1 MQKVQSYLYPNRVI
15 LIANLAGFTVENT
28 VVYAKTVK
36 IYNGIDNVI
45 QFDIQNADQKR
56 IDLSTMSN
64 IELNVMDMAGNALPE
79 SPYIVT
85 PTAIKGIA
93 TVTIPSDDLV
103 DLADQ
108 HLRYS
113 VTAVSGGNDVMLY
126 CDSRFSA
133 VGTIQ
138 LIGNAMPV
146 LRDEMVY
153 DKFVGEINYM
163 GNVIDHTPAIP
174 CKFYEA
180 VAVESMDFEM
190 YLDRFIGTIYIE
202 ATKDMTISVDSFKNA
217 TRIQTF
223 TTAVASTQTLVFNN
237 VEVGTYNYFR
247 ISWEYPDVWQIRGAQ
262 DPYPTY
268 GRVTKVIAIS

>member
-36 IYNGIDNVI
+36 IYNGIDNII

-64 IELNVMDMAGNALPE
+64 IELNVMDMSGNALPE
-79 SPYIVT
+79 SPYTVT

-113 VTAVSGGNDVMLY
+113 VTALSGGNDIILY

-138 LIGNAMPV
+138 LIGNAMPK
-146 LRDEMVY
+146 LRDEQVY
-153 DKFVGEINYM
+153 DEFVGEINYM

-180 VAVESMDFEM
+180 VAVESMDFEI
-190 YLDRFIGTIYIE
+190 YLDRFIGTVYVE
-202 ATKDMTISVDSFKNA
+202 ATTDMTISVDSFKNA

-223 TTAVASTQTLVFNN
+223 TTSVRSTQTLTFNN
-237 VEVGTYNYFR
+237 VDVGTYNYFR
-247 ISWEYPDVWQIRGAQ
+247 ISWQYPDVWQQTGAQ
-262 DPYPTY
+262 DPYDVY

>member
-28 VVYAKTVK
+28 IVYAKTVK
-36 IYNGIDNVI
+36 IYNGVDNTI
-45 QFDIQNADQKR
+45 EFDIQNADQKR

-64 IELNVMDMAGNALPE
+64 IELNLMDMSGNALPE
-79 SPYIVT
+79 SPYMVT
-85 PTAIKGIA
+85 PTTIKGIA

-108 HLRYS
+108 NLRYS
-113 VTAVSGGNDVMLY
+113 VTAVSDNKEVMLY

-138 LIGNAMPV
+138 LIGNAMPK

-153 DKFVGEINYM
+153 DKFVGEINFM

-180 VAVESMDFEM
+180 VAVESLDFEI
-190 YLDRFIGTIYIE
+190 YLDRFIGTVYVE
-202 ATKDMTISVDSFKNA
+202 ATQDMTISVDSFKNA
-217 TRIQTF
+217 ARIQTF
-223 TTAVASTQTLVFNN
+223 TTSVASTQTLTFNN
-237 VEVGTYNYFR
+237 VNVGVYNYFR
-247 ISWEYPDVWQIRGAQ
+247 ISWQYPDVWQINGEQ

>member
-36 IYNGIDNVI
+36 IYNGIDNII

-64 IELNVMDMAGNALPE
+64 IELNVMDMSGNALPE

-138 LIGNAMPV
+138 LIGNAMPKI
-146 LRDEMVY
+146 RDEMVY

-237 VEVGTYNYFR
+237 VDVGTYNYFR

>member
-28 VVYAKTVK
+28 IVYAKTVK
-36 IYNGIDNVI
+36 IYNGIDNTI
-45 QFDIQNADQKR
+45 EFDIQNADQKR

-64 IELNVMDMAGNALPE
+64 IELNVMDMSGNALPE

-93 TVTIPSDDLV
+93 TVTIPSDDIL

-113 VTAVSGGNDVMLY
+113 VTAVSGGKDVILY

-138 LIGNAMPV
+138 LIGNAMPKI
-146 LRDEMVY
+146 RDEMVY

-180 VAVESMDFEM
+180 VPVEVMDFEI
-190 YLDRFIGTIYIE
+190 YLDRFIGTVYVE
-202 ATKDMTISVDSFKNA
+202 ATTDMTISVDSFKKA
-217 TRIQTF
+217 TCIQTF
-223 TTAVASTQTLVFNN
+223 STAVRSTQILTFNN
-237 VEVGTYNYFR
+237 VDVGVYNYFR
-247 ISWEYPDVWQIRGAQ
+247 ISWEYPDVWQQNGAQ
-262 DPYPTY
+262 DPYTVY

>member
-64 IELNVMDMAGNALPE
+64 IELNVMDMSGNALPE
-79 SPYIVT
+79 SPYTVT

-93 TVTIPSDDLV
+93 TVTIPSDDLI

-113 VTAVSGGNDVMLY
+113 VTAFSGGNDIMLY

-138 LIGNAMPV
+138 LIGNAMPK
-146 LRDEMVY
+146 LRDERVY
-153 DKFVGEINYM
+153 DEFVGEINYM

-180 VAVESMDFEM
+180 VAVESMDFEI
-190 YLDRFIGTIYIE
+190 YLDRFIGTVYVE
-202 ATKDMTISVDSFKNA
+202 ATTDMTISVDSFKNA
-217 TRIQTF
+217 ARIQTF
-223 TTAVASTQTLVFNN
+223 TTAVRSTQTLAFNN
-237 VEVGTYNYFR
+237 VDVGTYNYFR
-247 ISWEYPDVWQIRGAQ
+247 ISWLYPDVWQQNGAQ
-262 DPYPTY
+262 DPYDVY
-268 GRVTKVIAIS
+268 GRVTKVVAIS

>member
-28 VVYAKTVK
+28 IVYAKTVK
-36 IYNGIDNVI
+36 IYNGIDNTI
-45 QFDIQNADQKR
+45 EFDIQNADQKR

-64 IELNVMDMAGNALPE
+64 IELNLMDMSGNALPE

-93 TVTIPSDDLV
+93 TVTIPSDDIL

-113 VTAVSGGNDVMLY
+113 VTAVSGGKDVILY

-138 LIGNAMPV
+138 LIGNAMPKI
-146 LRDEMVY
+146 RDEMVY

-180 VAVESMDFEM
+180 VPVEVMDFEI
-190 YLDRFIGTIYIE
+190 YLDRFIGTVYVE
-202 ATKDMTISVDSFKNA
+202 ATTDMTISVDSFKKS

-223 TTAVASTQTLVFNN
+223 STAVRSTQTLAFNN
-237 VEVGTYNYFR
+237 VDVGVYNYFR
-247 ISWEYPDVWQIRGAQ
+247 ISWEYPDVWQQNGAQ
-262 DPYPTY
+262 DPYEVY

>member
-36 IYNGIDNVI
+36 IYNGIDNTI
-45 QFDIQNADQKR
+45 EFDIQNADQKR

-64 IELNVMDMAGNALPE
+64 IELNLMDMSGNALPE
-79 SPYIVT
+79 SPYIVS
-85 PTAIKGIA
+85 PTTIKGIA
-93 TVTIPSDDLV
+93 TVTIPFDDLV

-108 HLRYS
+108 NLRYS
-113 VTAVSGGNDVMLY
+113 VTAVSGGKDVILY

-138 LIGNAMPV
+138 LIGNAMPKI
-146 LRDEMVY
+146 RDEMIY

-180 VAVESMDFEM
+180 AAIESMDFEI
-190 YLDRFIGTIYIE
+190 YLDRFIGTVYVE
-202 ATKDMTISVDSFKNA
+202 ATTDMTISVDSFKSA

-223 TTAVASTQTLVFNN
+223 TTAVASTQTLAFNN
-237 VEVGTYNYFR
+237 VDVGTYNYFR
-247 ISWEYPDVWQIRGAQ
+247 ISWQYPDVWQINGAQ

>member
-36 IYNGIDNVI
+36 IYNGIDNI
-45 QFDIQNADQKR
+45 IEFDIQNADQKR

-64 IELNVMDMAGNALPE
+64 IELNVMDMSGNALPE
-79 SPYIVT
+79 SPYTVT

-93 TVTIPSDDLV
+93 TVTIPSDDLA

-113 VTAVSGGNDVMLY
+113 VTALSGGNDIILY

-138 LIGNAMPV
+138 LIGNAMPK
-146 LRDEMVY
+146 LRDEQVY
-153 DKFVGEINYM
+153 DEFVGEINYM

-180 VAVESMDFEM
+180 VAVESMDFEI
-190 YLDRFIGTIYIE
+190 YLDRFIGTVYVE
-202 ATKDMTISVDSFKNA
+202 ATTDMTISVDSFKNA

-223 TTAVASTQTLVFNN
+223 TTSVRSTQTLTFNN
-237 VEVGTYNYFR
+237 VDVGTYNYFR
-247 ISWEYPDVWQIRGAQ
+247 ISWQYPDVWQQTGAQ
-262 DPYPTY
+262 DPYDVY
-268 GRVTKVIAIS
+268 GRVTKVVAIS

>member
-28 VVYAKTVK
+28 IVYAKTVK
-36 IYNGIDNVI
+36 IYNGIDNTI
-45 QFDIQNADQKR
+45 EFDIQNADQKR

-64 IELNVMDMAGNALPE
+64 IELNLMDMSGNALPE

-93 TVTIPSDDLV
+93 TVTIPSDDIL

-113 VTAVSGGNDVMLY
+113 VTAVSGGKDVILY

-133 VGTIQ
+133 AGTIQ
-138 LIGNAMPV
+138 LIGNAMPK

-180 VAVESMDFEM
+180 VAVESMDFEI
-190 YLDRFIGTIYIE
+190 YLDRFIGTVYVE
-202 ATKDMTISVDSFKNA
+202 ATQDMTISVDSFKNA
-217 TRIQTF
+217 TRIQSFNTS
-223 TTAVASTQTLVFNN
+223 VASTQTLTFNN
-237 VEVGTYNYFR
+237 VDVGVYNYFR
-247 ISWEYPDVWQIRGAQ
+247 ISWQYPDVWQINGAQ

>member
-1 MQKVQSYLYPNRVI
+1 
-15 LIANLAGFTVENT
+15 
-28 VVYAKTVK
+28 VYAKTVK
-36 IYNGIDNVI
+36 IYNGIDNTI
-45 QFDIQNADQKR
+45 EFDIQNADQKR

-64 IELNVMDMAGNALPE
+64 IELNVMDMSGNALPE

-93 TVTIPSDDLV
+93 TVTIPSDDIL

-113 VTAVSGGNDVMLY
+113 VTAVSGGKDVILY

-138 LIGNAMPV
+138 LIGNAMPKI
-146 LRDEMVY
+146 RDEMVY

-180 VAVESMDFEM
+180 VPVEVMDFEI
-190 YLDRFIGTIYIE
+190 YLDRFIGTVYVE
-202 ATKDMTISVDSFKNA
+202 ATTDMTISVDSFKKA

-223 TTAVASTQTLVFNN
+223 STLVRSTQILTFNN
-237 VEVGTYNYFR
+237 VDVGVYNYFR
-247 ISWEYPDVWQIRGAQ
+247 ISWEYPDVWQQNGAQ
-262 DPYPTY
+262 DPYEVY

>member
-36 IYNGIDNVI
+36 IYNGIDNTI
-45 QFDIQNADQKR
+45 EFDIQNADQKR

-64 IELNVMDMAGNALPE
+64 IELNVMDMSGNALPE

-93 TVTIPSDDLV
+93 TVTIPSDDIL

-113 VTAVSGGNDVMLY
+113 VTAVSGGKDVILY

-138 LIGNAMPV
+138 LIGNAMPKI
-146 LRDEMVY
+146 RDEMVY

-180 VAVESMDFEM
+180 VPVEVMDFEI
-190 YLDRFIGTIYIE
+190 YLDRFIGTVYIE
-202 ATKDMTISVDSFKNA
+202 ATTDMTISVDSFKKA

-223 TTAVASTQTLVFNN
+223 STSVRSTQTLTFNN
-237 VEVGTYNYFR
+237 VDVGVYNYFR
-247 ISWEYPDVWQIRGAQ
+247 ISWEYPDVWQQNGAQ
-262 DPYPTY
+262 DPYTVY